1 MRHSADQKTVRTTAV
16 DASAA
21 EPEATRTQVMRA
33 VAAPTDTS
41 SPGAPRTEAMQRVP
55 RRRADRPRTDVIRTP
70 PPAALLRTEAPR
82 TEVLRRAPADRT
94 EALATVPQPRPETPP
109 TEVLS
114 RVAGVDAARTELLPQ
129 LPPHH
134 ADNLRRE
141 GRPRV
146 VWWHGDH
153 LRTEALHIVPRHA
166 DGLRP
171 TAHPAPRHA
180 MAPDTTPPTVL
191 LPVVAPAPDP
201 DATPGVLAPPDQ
213 QPRWRPGDRMEHL
226 FEQRCDATPHQP
238 AVEPETGPPLTFA
251 ELDTRANRLARHLR
265 ARGIGA
271 GDRVA
276 LMFDDAVWAYTA
288 MLAALKAG
296 AAFVPLDPGFP
307 ADRVGYIVSDAA
319 ASAVL
324 TLGHLRG
331 HLNEVRAADV
341 VCVDDPAARLSTLPS
356 TRLTRAEAGPATDDP
371 LAYIIYTSGST
382 GRPKGV
388 AIEHPSIASFV
399 RVAAEVYGVRPGDR
413 MYQGMT
419 IAFDFSVEE
428 IWVPWAA
435 GATLVPKPA
444 GASLLGPDL
453 HEFLLRRRVTAMA
466 CVPTLLS
473 TIEEELPDLRFL
485 LVSGEA
491 CPHDLIVRWHKKGR
505 RFLNVYGPTEATVT
519 ATWTPVDPDRAVTI
533 GVPLPT
539 YSVVVLDPDDPFRAL
554 PLGGIGEL
562 GIGGIGL
569 ARGYVNRDDLTDKA
583 FIPDFL
589 GLPANP
595 SGRIYRTGD
604 LCRINEQGEIEYHG
618 RIDLQVKI
626 RGYRIEL
633 TEIESVLLQVPGI
646 AGAVVDTYE
655 SVPGTIEL
663 VGYYSVRTDTV
674 SVDSETIYAF
684 LRDRLPSYM
693 VPAYL
698 EPLDVIPLT
707 TSDKADRKNL
717 PPPRA
722 RRTSG
727 SAREHVAPVG
737 PVETALAGLLG
748 EVLGLEKVSA
758 DAHLFDDLGA
768 NSLLLAQFC
777 TKVRRHPDLAPVS
790 TREVYQHPT
799 VTALATLQPTRPAS
813 GTPARPAAA
822 TTSAVTR
829 VGALTHAACGTVQL
843 LLFLASLV
851 TAAKVLETGFLWVAA
866 ATGIVDAYLRAL
878 AWGAGTFVGF
888 TLLPIV
894 AKWLLVGRFK
904 PCEFPAWGAAYL
916 RFWLVKTLIRAN
928 PMTLFTG
935 SPLHLMY
942 LRALGARIGK
952 GAVVLSSSVAAC
964 PDLLTVGPRTIVR
977 EGATMLCYRAE
988 AGRIRLG
995 HVTLGADVVVAEQTV
1010 LDIDAA
1016 VGNRGVLGHCS
1027 SLQPGQRVPAGQ
1039 HWHGSP
1045 AEPADSAAREV
1056 PPARCGTARRFWFSV
1071 LQLTNLFLLAPLA
1084 FAVVVEVTQLVP
1096 WTATLLTPGTH
1107 RLSDPLLY
1115 AEIAAISLILFY
1127 GGMLTALAFVLTVPR
1142 LVHRLFVRPDRVHA
1156 LYGIRYWAH
1165 RFVRR
1170 TTNVKMFT
1178 DLLGDSSFI
1187 VGYLKAIGYDLSRVH
1202 QTGSNFGS
1210 ELRQDT
1216 PYLTRI
1222 GTGTMVSDG
1231 LNVLNTEVTST
1242 SFRTSQVSIGER
1254 NYLGN
1259 ALAWPAGARVGD
1271 NVLLA
1276 TKAALPLD
1284 GPVRHNV
1291 GLLGSPAFEIPR
1303 TVQRDADE
1311 QREAEELRRGLA
1323 GKNRYNLRTI
1333 ALFTV
1338 VRWFR
1343 TFVVLVIGVVAV
1355 DLHDT
1360 YATPALAAGMLAA
1373 TVFGTG
1379 YGILVERLAARFR
1392 HLRPRLCSIYDP
1404 YFWWHERLWKLLSA
1418 PPFAGTPFK
1427 PMLARLFGVRVGR
1440 RVLDLG
1446 SSMPE
1451 KTLVIIGD
1459 DVTLNEKT
1467 IIQCHSLEDGVFK
1480 SDRTT
1485 IASGATVGVAAFV
1498 HYGVTVG
1505 DSAVID
1511 ADAFLMKGEEVE
1523 PAARWVGNPAREASE
1538 APESP
1543 PLPPV
1548 RPFLMTPL
1556 ALAGLVAVAL
1566 PAGVTVG
1573 VTGTTLPFAPV
1584 AVAVTTPATPAV
1596 SGDDATADTAEPTD
1610 EPGTDEAGTEEADDS
1625 ADSLEDGSGT
1635 TAQPATAA
1643 VSPSQVAAR
1652 PTTKATQATTTSKTQ
1667 TSKTQTSKTP
1677 TSTTGVSEN
1686 GEDG

>member
-1 MRHSADQKTVRTTAV
+1 
-16 DASAA
+16 
-21 EPEATRTQVMRA
+21 
-33 VAAPTDTS
+33 
-41 SPGAPRTEAMQRVP
+41 
-55 RRRADRPRTDVIRTP
+55 
-70 PPAALLRTEAPR
+70 
-82 TEVLRRAPADRT
+82 
-94 EALATVPQPRPETPP
+94 
-109 TEVLS
+109 
-114 RVAGVDAARTELLPQ
+114 
-129 LPPHH
+129 
-134 ADNLRRE
+134 
-141 GRPRV
+141 
-146 VWWHGDH
+146 
-153 LRTEALHIVPRHA
+153 
-166 DGLRP
+166 
-171 TAHPAPRHA
+171 
-180 MAPDTTPPTVL
+180 
-191 LPVVAPAPDP
+191 
-201 DATPGVLAPPDQ
+201 
-213 QPRWRPGDRMEHL
+213 
-226 FEQRCDATPHQP
+226 
-238 AVEPETGPPLTFA
+238 
-251 ELDTRANRLARHLR
+251 
-265 ARGIGA
+265 
-271 GDRVA
+271 
-276 LMFDDAVWAYTA
+276 
-288 MLAALKAG
+288 
-296 AAFVPLDPGFP
+296 
-307 ADRVGYIVSDAA
+307 
-319 ASAVL
+319 
-324 TLGHLRG
+324 
-331 HLNEVRAADV
+331 
-341 VCVDDPAARLSTLPS
+341 
-356 TRLTRAEAGPATDDP
+356 
-371 LAYIIYTSGST
+371 
-382 GRPKGV
+382 
-388 AIEHPSIASFV
+388 
-399 RVAAEVYGVRPGDR
+399 
-413 MYQGMT
+413 
-419 IAFDFSVEE
+419 
-428 IWVPWAA
+428 
-435 GATLVPKPA
+435 
-444 GASLLGPDL
+444 
-453 HEFLLRRRVTAMA
+453 
-466 CVPTLLS
+466 
-473 TIEEELPDLRFL
+473 
-485 LVSGEA
+485 
-491 CPHDLIVRWHKKGR
+491 VRWHTQGR

-539 YSVVVLDPDDPFRAL
+539 YSVVVLDPDNPHRAL
-554 PLGGIGEL
+554 PVGGIGEL
-562 GIGGIGL
+562 GIAGIGL
-569 ARGYVNRDDLTDKA
+569 ARGYVNRDDLTEKA

-646 AGAVVDTYE
+646 AAAVVDTYE
-655 SVPGTIEL
+655 PVPGTVEL
-663 VGYYSVRTDTV
+663 VGYYSLRTDTA
-674 SVDSETIYAF
+674 SLDPETIYAL

-698 EPLDVIPLT
+698 EHLAAIPLT

-717 PPPRA
+717 PPPSA
-722 RRTSG
+722 RRAAG
-727 SAREHVAPVG
+727 PAREHVAPVG

-748 EVLGLEKVSA
+748 EVLGLDKVST

-777 TKVRRHPDLAPVS
+777 AKVRRHPDLAPVS
-790 TREVYQHPT
+790 TREVYEHPT
-799 VTALATLQPTRPAS
+799 VTALAALQPARTSA
-813 GTPARPAAA
+813 GTPARRAAAA
-822 TTSAVTR
+822 TSPVTR
-829 VGALTHAACGTVQL
+829 VGALTHATCGAVQL
-843 LLFLASLV
+843 LLFLVSLV
-851 TAAKVLETGFLWVAA
+851 AGAKVLETGFLWVAA
-866 ATGIVDAYLRAL
+866 ATGVVDAYLRAL
-878 AWGAGTFVGF
+878 AWGAGAFVGF

-964 PDLLTVGPRTIVR
+964 PDLLTVGSRTIVR

-995 HVTLGADVVVAEQTV
+995 RVTLGADVVVAEQTV
-1010 LDIDAA
+1010 LDIDTA
-1016 VGNRGVLGHCS
+1016 VGDRGVLGHCS

-1045 AEPADSAAREV
+1045 AQPADSAAREI
-1056 PPARCGTARRFWFSV
+1056 PPARCSTARRFWFSV
-1071 LQLTNLFLLAPLA
+1071 LQLLNLFLLAPLG
-1084 FAVVVEVTQLVP
+1084 FAAIVEVTQLVP
-1096 WTATLLTPGTH
+1096 WTATLLTAGTD
-1107 RLSDPLLY
+1107 RLSDTLLY
-1115 AEIAAISLILFY
+1115 AEIAAISLIVFY

-1187 VGYLKAIGYDLSRVH
+1187 VGYLKAIGYDLSQVH

-1276 TKAALPLD
+1276 TKAALPLV

-1323 GKNRYNLRTI
+1323 GKNRHNLRTI
-1333 ALFTV
+1333 ALFTM
-1338 VRWFR
+1338 VRWLR
-1343 TFVVLVIGVVAV
+1343 MFVVLVIGVVAV
-1355 DLHDT
+1355 DLHD
-1360 YATPALAAGMLAA
+1360 AHGTPALAAGMLAA
-1373 TVFGTG
+1373 TVFGIC
-1379 YGILVERLAARFR
+1379 YGILVERLAAGFR

-1427 PMLARLFGVRVGR
+1427 PMLARMFGVRVGR

-1446 SSMPE
+1446 NSMPE
-1451 KTLVIIGD
+1451 KTLVSIGD

-1480 SDRTT
+1480 SDRTVIGDGVT
-1485 IASGATVGVAAFV
+1485 LGVACFV

-1505 DSAVID
+1505 EGAVIG

-1523 PAARWVGNPAREASE
+1523 ARARWVGNPAREVPE
-1538 APESP
+1538 APELP

-1548 RPFLMTPL
+1548 RHALMTPL
-1556 ALAGLVAVAL
+1556 ALAGLVAVTL

-1573 VTGTTLPFAPV
+1573 LTGTTLPFVPA
-1584 AVAVTTPATPAV
+1584 AVAVSTPATTAV
-1596 SGDDATADTAEPTD
+1596 PGEDATDDTVDDTIEPT
-1610 EPGTDEAGTEEADDS
+1610 EAAGSEEADDS
-1625 ADSLEDGSGT
+1625 ADSVEQAAVT
-1635 TAQPATAA
+1635 TAPQATAA
-1643 VSPSQVAAR
+1643 RRAAPVTAAASQPRVTAR
-1652 PTTKATQATTTSKTQ
+1652 PTTKATTTGRPATTTRNTTQTRKTQ
-1667 TSKTQTSKTP
+1667 TS
-1677 TSTTGVSEN
+1677 TTTAPAG
-1686 GEDG
+1686 GEDD